1 MSALCSKVQII
12 HFRELQ
18 DTDDLKNFIS
28 LYLFQLLLL
37 FTLATLN
44 NYFIWLIIQKGQELR
59 KGLAGQFQFRVS
71 EARWG
76 RCHLKAQLGGCQDGS
91 LTRLGTN
98 AGCWLGAPSHG
109 FSSMETSEQS
119 YFYTTLSF
127 PRTNIPIEVG
137 RSLMAF
143 YDLVL

>member
-59 KGLAGQFQFRVS
+59 KGLAGQF
-71 EARWG
+71 
-76 RCHLKAQLGGCQDGS
+76 
-91 LTRLGTN
+91 
-98 AGCWLGAPSHG
+98 
-109 FSSMETSEQS
+109 
-119 YFYTTLSF
+119 
-127 PRTNIPIEVG
+127 
-137 RSLMAF
+137 
-143 YDLVL
+143 